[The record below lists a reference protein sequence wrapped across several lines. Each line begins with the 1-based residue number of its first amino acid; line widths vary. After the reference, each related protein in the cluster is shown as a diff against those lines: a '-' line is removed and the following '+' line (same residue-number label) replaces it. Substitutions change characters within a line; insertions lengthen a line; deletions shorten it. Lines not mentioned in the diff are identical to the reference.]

1 MATSTSDTVDT
12 VETTSDAGDASEPGS
27 SSVSSDVVPS
37 LLNRLRAPSQSELMR
52 KRKVRVNRPPHT
64 AARKKKPA
72 CSTDPKSVSVVQ
84 RVKEFSGEMLIDSAG
99 KLFCSACR
107 EELSL
112 KLSIVKNHVES
123 AKHSRHKTLVKEK
136 RSREQDIAQAFQMYE
151 QKVHPAG
158 ESLPE
163 AHKLW
168 RVKVVTT
175 FLKAGVPLGK
185 VEMFRNLL
193 EEHAY
198 SLSDRR
204 GMSDLIP
211 FIQSEEQQQIKAE
224 MQGKKV
230 SFIFDGTTRLGEA
243 LVIVLRFVD
252 EFVIKQRLVRFITLT
267 KSMTGEEIARELINV
282 LSVEYSISSERV
294 LAAMRDR
301 ASSNGVAIRTLKV
314 VYPNMV
320 DIGCY
325 SHTIDLVGEK
335 FCTPNLDSFIHL
347 WFSLFAH
354 SPRARLLW
362 KNRTGKAMSS
372 YSSTRWWSKWEVMS
386 QVMAL
391 FGDVTPFLQ
400 ANPELSPATN
410 KKLLEILL
418 NPTTMAF
425 LQIELAA
432 VVDAGEGFVKATYN
446 LEGDGPLAL
455 TCFEVL
461 STLNAGIQVGHY
473 PNVQAIAQEL
483 SGGTPAVLQQW
494 VAYAKACVRP
504 GLQYFLDKFTQDLR
518 GTVAAFKAARL
529 FFPAK
534 VVELK
539 HDAAAVDSLQAFPFF
554 KREKIRSAAAED
566 GCTRITSEAAADQ

>member
-1 MATSTSDTVDT
+1 MLSGRKGNEGTFA
-12 VETTSDAGDASEPGS
+12 
-27 SSVSSDVVPS
+27 
-37 LLNRLRAPSQSELMR
+37 LLLTNGANIMG
-52 KRKVRVNRPPHT
+52 
-64 AARKKKPA
+64 A
-72 CSTDPKSVSVVQ
+72 
-84 RVKEFSGEMLIDSAG
+84 
-99 KLFCSACR
+99 
-107 EELSL
+107 
-112 KLSIVKNHVES
+112 
-123 AKHSRHKTLVKEK
+123 
-136 RSREQDIAQAFQMYE
+136 
-151 QKVHPAG
+151 
-158 ESLPE
+158 
-163 AHKLW
+163 
-168 RVKVVTT
+168 
-175 FLKAGVPLGK
+175 
-185 VEMFRNLL
+185 
-193 EEHAY
+193 
-198 SLSDRR
+198 
-204 GMSDLIP
+204 
-211 FIQSEEQQQIKAE
+211 
-224 MQGKKV
+224 
-230 SFIFDGTTRLGEA
+230 A

-252 EFVIKQRLVRFITLT
+252 EFVIKPRLVRFITLT

-314 VYPNMV
+314 VYPNLV

-335 FCTPNLDSFIHL
+335 FYTPNLDSFIYL
-347 WFSLFAH
+347 WLSLFAH
-354 SPRARLLW
+354 SPRARLWW

-425 LQIELAA
+425 LQIELA
-432 VVDAGEGFVKATYN
+432 GEGFVKATYN

-473 PNVQAIAQEL
+473 SNVQAIAQEL

-494 VAYAKACVRP
+494 VAYAKACQTRTAVLSGQIHTRP
-504 GLQYFLDKFTQDLR
+504 KRNCSSFQSCT
-518 GTVAAFKAARL
+518 AL
-529 FFPAK
+529 FPC
-534 VVELK
+534 E
-539 HDAAAVDSLQAFPFF
+539 SGG
-554 KREKIRSAAAED
+554 AE
-566 GCTRITSEAAADQ
+566 A